1 VLRSALLTALLAVPH
16 VAQGDDGTKRP
27 TSEPEV
33 HDVDGVGVLAIARH
47 QELFVDGSF
56 AYADGS
62 EAAAIAAGARLR
74 VGQIG
79 FVEGTLPIGWQHQ
92 SNAPALG
99 NVMIGGG
106 FLPESGRLVGI
117 ALRLAVPTSPSLG
130 TGLATATAL
139 AAPRNTDPELWLPH
153 ATTAELVA
161 DWRWRGDA
169 TWVQAEVGLAGWWM
183 LARYE
188 TVVRA
193 TAAGGVRV
201 APWLDLTA
209 SFVTRSYVLAR
220 NPGEEF
226 VHSLVLG
233 IVSYNARGQLA
244 VRLEVPIDAS
254 ARNDN
259 RYLVGLELRG
269 R

>member
-1 VLRSALLTALLAVPH
+1 MLRSALLIVALLAR
-16 VAQGDDGTKRP
+16 VAHGDDGTKRP
-27 TSEPEV
+27 TSDPV
-33 HDVDGVGVLAIARH
+33 VDVDGIGVLAIARG

-62 EAAAIAAGARLR
+62 DAAALAAGARLR
-74 VGQIG
+74 VGSTG
-79 FVEGTLPIGWQHQ
+79 FVEGTLPVGWQHQ
-92 SNAPALG
+92 SNALALG

-106 FLPESGRLVGI
+106 FLPTSGRLVGI
-117 ALRLAVPTSPSLG
+117 ALRIAVPTSPSLG

-139 AAPRNTDPELWLPH
+139 AAPRNTDPEQWLPH
-153 ATTAELVA
+153 ATTVELVA

-193 TAAGGVRV
+193 TAAGGVRI
-201 APWLDLTA
+201 APGLDLTA
-209 SFVTRSYVLAR
+209 SFVTRSYLLAR

-233 IVSYNARGQLA
+233 MIGHDTRGQLA
-244 VRLEVPIDAS
+244 LRLEVPIDAS

-259 RYLVGLELRG
+259 RFLVGLELRG